1 MEVPILTPLHST
13 IFPPNYHNV
22 AFTGLDSQLLPRDT
36 SQNSQVTL
44 VLLWSLV
51 NEVRSQAVWATV
63 SDAVAACSLAQLVDK
78 VGESLRLNQLQ
89 DEVTNRHVWKIS
101 VWVEEIHL
109 RVVQNRQLPGIHPA
123 DEALELAGASV
134 VDGAIDV
141 EGRGLEV
148 VVVANMLL

>member
-1 MEVPILTPLHST
+1 MPLRQ
-13 IFPPNYHNV
+13 PPFCQYYHKA
-22 AFTGLDSQLLPRDT
+22 AFKGLDLKHLQKHKPKVIPIHSI
-36 SQNSQVTL
+36 
-44 VLLWSLV
+44 LLWSLV
-51 NEVRSQAVWATV
+51 HEVRSQAVWATV

-78 VGESLRLNQLQ
+78 VGESLRLNQLK

-109 RVVQNRQLPGIHPA
+109 RVVQNHLLPVIHPA
-123 DEALELAGASV
+123 DETLELASASV

-141 EGRGLEV
+141 EGRGLEH